1 MQINLTFLS
10 FGNHWI
16 VDLHLKVDCRPPHQ
30 DVTLQVK
37 VRELPTESTA
47 KEITAKAIKQ
57 AAEKY
62 KQESLLE
69 LQRMETDIA
78 YFSNVL
84 MDRDVSHISATFFF
98 NKSNISHFKRFA
110 AWSIFCMVG

>member
-1 MQINLTFLS
+1 MTFGTHVSANNLTYVS
-10 FGNHWI
+10 FGNLNYHWI

-84 MDRDVSHISATFFF
+84 MDRDVSHI
-98 NKSNISHFKRFA
+98 
-110 AWSIFCMVG
+110 

>member
-1 MQINLTFLS
+1 M
-10 FGNHWI
+10 
-16 VDLHLKVDCRPPHQ
+16 HLKVDCRPPHQ

-47 KEITAKAIKQ
+47 KETTAQAIKQ

-62 KQESLLE
+62 KQESSLE
-69 LQRMETDIA
+69 LQRMEADIA

-84 MDRDVSHISATFFF
+84 MDRDVSHILATFSFF
-98 NKSNISHFKRFA
+98 
-110 AWSIFCMVG
+110 VV

>member
-1 MQINLTFLS
+1 
-10 FGNHWI
+10 
-16 VDLHLKVDCRPPHQ
+16 LKVDCRPPRQ

-47 KEITAKAIKQ
+47 KEITAHAIKQ

-62 KQESLLE
+62 KKESLDE
-69 LQRMETDIA
+69 LQRMETDIG

-84 MDRDVSHISATFFF
+84 MGKDVSHISAFSFT
-98 NKSNISHFKRFA
+98 
-110 AWSIFCMVG
+110 V